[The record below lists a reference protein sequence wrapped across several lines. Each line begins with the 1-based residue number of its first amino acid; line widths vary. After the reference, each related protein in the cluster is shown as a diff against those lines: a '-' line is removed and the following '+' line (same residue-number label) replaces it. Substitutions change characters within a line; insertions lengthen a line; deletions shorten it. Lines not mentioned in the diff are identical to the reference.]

1 MSEMHW
7 ESPLLSLCQP
17 MCAYLLWL
25 IARDLREWGAERRS
39 KLTRE
44 EATALAMYL
53 SDHLP
58 PEART
63 EIEPVPT
70 APALRIA
77 S

>member
-1 MSEMHW
+1 MSEARW
-7 ESPLLSLCQP
+7 ESPLLALSEP
-17 MCAYLLWL
+17 MTAYLLWL
-25 IARDLREWGAERRS
+25 IGRDLREWRAERRS

-63 EIEPVPT
+63 EIAPVPVQR
-70 APALRIA
+70 PLRIA

>member
-1 MSEMHW
+1 MSEARW
-7 ESPLLSLCQP
+7 ESPLLALSEP
-17 MCAYLLWL
+17 MTAYLLWL
-25 IARDLREWGAERRS
+25 IGRDLREWRAERRS